1 MEIKQIDFIK
11 DNLLPNFTPY
21 YIYAIYEE
29 GKQVGTLVFRLGSDQ
44 QHYYDGHIAYS
55 IDEDY
60 RGHHYAYQ
68 ACLLLK
74 GEIIKH
80 GYDHVLVTCDPDN
93 IASKKTI
100 QKLKAKLLAV
110 EEVPKRYRKMFAPGE
125 NVKEI
130 YRWEL
135 MS

>member
-44 QHYYDGHIAYS
+44 QHYYDGHIAYT

-93 IASKKTI
+93 I
-100 QKLKAKLLAV
+100 V